1 LNMQS
6 SRLIIVLAFPVATV
20 NGFFFQKPAAV
31 RSPLLPELTELIE
44 QSKNGVDTSLDE
56 DVRTLMT
63 QIGESRK
70 GDQRLALPGQW
81 ELVYT
86 TEKEVNFFRTS
97 WPFAKVSSITQN
109 LDPYTT
115 EIINNSISFEG
126 GGEFLVT
133 GEVFPVDGDSEY
145 DRVAFKFEGAVAK
158 GWGKELKLPPVGAGW
173 FDTMFCDEEYRL
185 SQDSRGDWSVF
196 KRLN

>member
-1 LNMQS
+1 MLS
-6 SRLIIVLAFPVATV
+6 SRLLLVLAFPGVATV
-20 NGFFFQKPAAV
+20 NGFFFQKPAV

-44 QSKNGVDTSLDE
+44 RSKNGVDTSLDE
-56 DVRTLMT
+56 DVRSLMT

-81 ELVYT
+81 ELIYT

-97 WPFAKVSSITQN
+97 WPFAKVSSITQD
-109 LDPYTT
+109 LDPYKT
-115 EIINNSISFEG
+115 EFINNLISFEG
-126 GGEFLVT
+126 GGGFLVT
-133 GEVFPVDGDSEY
+133 GEVCPVDGDSEY
-145 DRVAFKFEGAVAK
+145 DRVAFKFEGAVVK

-173 FDTMFCDEEYRL
+173 FDTIFCDEKYRL

-196 KRLN
+196 KRLSSS

>member
-1 LNMQS
+1 MLS
-6 SRLIIVLAFPVATV
+6 STVLVLAFPVAV

-44 QSKNGVDTSLDE
+44 QSENGVDTSLDE
-56 DVRTLMT
+56 NVRTLMT

-70 GDQRLALPGQW
+70 GDQRLALPGEW
-81 ELVYT
+81 ELIYT

-109 LDPYTT
+109 LDPLKSRL
-115 EIINNSISFEG
+115 INNSINFEG

-145 DRVAFKFEGAVAK
+145 DRVAFKFEGAVVK

>member
-1 LNMQS
+1 MLS
-6 SRLIIVLAFPVATV
+6 STVLVLAFPAAI

-44 QSKNGVDTSLDE
+44 QSENGVDTSLDE
-56 DVRTLMT
+56 NVRTLMT

-70 GDQRLALPGQW
+70 GDQRLALPGEW
-81 ELVYT
+81 ELIYT

-109 LDPYTT
+109 LDPLKSRL
-115 EIINNSISFEG
+115 INNSINFEG

-145 DRVAFKFEGAVAK
+145 DRVAFKFEGAVVK